1 MAAEPVAKDA
11 AGRNVSIR
19 NDIGSMVVRGQPD
32 LLQQVFTNLLA
43 NAIGHSPPGAEVQV
57 EAGRA
62 GGSSVIRV
70 IDHGPG
76 VAAEDT
82 SQIFD
87 RFFSSPASGG
97 PSGRSHG
104 VGLSLS
110 REIMRSH
117 GGDLDFSPTP
127 GGGATFS
134 ARFPADAIAPQHA
147 PKRRDLAPNDAASRG
162 VHGGDCRRD
171 IE

>member
-1 MAAEPVAKDA
+1 MAAEQVANA
-11 AGRNVSIR
+11 AADRNVSIR
-19 NDIGSMVVRGQPD
+19 NDVGSVVVRGQPD

-43 NAIGHSPPGAEVQV
+43 NAIDHSPPGAEVQI
-57 EAGRA
+57 EAERA
-62 GGSSVIRV
+62 EGGFVIRV

-76 VAAEDT
+76 VAAADA

-87 RFFSSPASGG
+87 RFFSSPTSAG

-127 GGGATFS
+127 SGGATFS
-134 ARFPADAIAPQHA
+134 ARFPADAFAARHA
-147 PKRRDLAPNDAASRG
+147 T
-162 VHGGDCRRD
+162 
-171 IE
+171 